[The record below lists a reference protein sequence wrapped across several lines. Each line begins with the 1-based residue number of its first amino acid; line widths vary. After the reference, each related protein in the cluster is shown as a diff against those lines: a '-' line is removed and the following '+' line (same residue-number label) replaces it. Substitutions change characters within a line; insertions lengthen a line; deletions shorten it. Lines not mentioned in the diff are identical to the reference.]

1 MVQLP
6 LGYLFEK
13 VLLFNRVDGAH
24 LVENPIRVIVR
35 VYPSF
40 KYSCEVFNW
49 EKSCQTL
56 VLDFVHVNMTEM
68 LKYLYI
74 SSLSHSKGTAFELA
88 GCVTDANC
96 LIVFWL
102 DLLIIAEV
110 YQGTLF
116 CDNRLFIESILIC
129 DPALRRREE

>member
-1 MVQLP
+1 
-6 LGYLFEK
+6 
-13 VLLFNRVDGAH
+13 
-24 LVENPIRVIVR
+24 
-35 VYPSF
+35 
-40 KYSCEVFNW
+40 
-49 EKSCQTL
+49 
-56 VLDFVHVNMTEM
+56 MTKM

-74 SSLSHSKGTAFELA
+74 SALSHSKSTAFELA

-102 DLLIIAEV
+102 NLLIIAEV

-129 DPALRRREE
+129 DPALRRGEEQLFFLKVEKSSVWRHPFSLNERMALSFVRIQR